1 MLQAKNMIL
10 RDFKESDIEKRTYW
24 ETVETE
30 WQRWDSP
37 WEYEDLSGSEKAK
50 RLVDLLKTIHGW
62 LKHPLPDSAKRERFE
77 IEVRDPEP
85 KYIGWVA
92 SYYINEH
99 FTYTQNKTGRCAVGI
114 DIPDQTARGKGYA
127 YQALRLYIDY
137 LFAHGETEIYLH
149 TWSGNERMV
158 YIAEKLGFEECGRKK
173 NLRVVRGREYDWVT
187 FRLNE
192 EKYRTA
198 SDQRAVEDLI

>member
-1 MLQAKNMIL
+1 MLQSKNMIL

-37 WEYEDLSGSEKAK
+37 WEYEDLTGKEKGE
-50 RLVDLLKTIHGW
+50 RLLDLLKTIHGW
-62 LKHPLPDSAKRERFE
+62 LKHPLADSVKRDRFE
-77 IEVRDPEP
+77 IEVCDPEP

-92 SYYINEH
+92 SYYINEN
-99 FTYTQNKTGRCAVGI
+99 FTYTQNKTTRCAVGI
-114 DIPDQTARGKGYA
+114 DIPDQSARGKGYA
-127 YQALRLYIDY
+127 CQALCIFIDY
-137 LFAHGETEIYLH
+137 LLEHGVTEIYTQ

-158 YIAEKLGFEECGRKK
+158 HIAEKLGFEECGRKK

-187 FRLNE
+187 FRLDE
-192 EKYRTA
+192 EKYQNFRY
-198 SDQRAVEDLI
+198 RCGIL